1 MIPVDLS
8 SFPICDVCSRAESA
22 GAITAVSIVLPQTIR
37 RGIPMETPQCPKC
50 KAPMEQVQIEQ
61 TQVDRCTS
69 CRGLWF
75 DALEDQDIRE
85 TEAAQTLDIPASGL
99 RAEPAKTRRSSF
111 DCPRC
116 KSPMIQMVDRMGRRI
131 QYESCPQCHGKFLDA
146 GEFKALEPRG
156 VKATM
161 RRLLKG
167 KQRKG

>member
-1 MIPVDLS
+1 M
-8 SFPICDVCSRAESA
+8 AK
-22 GAITAVSIVLPQTIR
+22 
-37 RGIPMETPQCPKC
+37 MQCPKC
-50 KAPMEQVQIEQ
+50 KAPMDPVQIEQ
-61 TQVDRCTS
+61 TEVDRCTS

-85 TEAAQTLDIPASGL
+85 SEAAESLDAPAAAGQRS
-99 RAEPAKTRRSSF
+99 ASAKGKQSAI

-116 KSPMIQMVDRMGRRI
+116 KAPMIQMVDRMGRRV
-131 QYESCPQCHGKFLDA
+131 QYESCPRCHGKFLDA

-161 RRLLKG
+161 RRLMNR

>member
-1 MIPVDLS
+1 MDKL
-8 SFPICDVCSRAESA
+8 
-22 GAITAVSIVLPQTIR
+22 
-37 RGIPMETPQCPKC
+37 QCPKC
-50 KAPMEQVQIEQ
+50 KAPMDPVQIEQ

-85 TEAAQTLDIPASGL
+85 SEEAESLDASAAAGSRPAPKAPKGKPS
-99 RAEPAKTRRSSF
+99 AI

-116 KSPMIQMVDRMGRRI
+116 RAPMIQMVDRMGRRV
-131 QYESCPQCHGKFLDA
+131 QYESCPRCHGKFLDA

-156 VKATM
+156 VQATM
-161 RRLLKG
+161 RRLFKA

>member
-1 MIPVDLS
+1 
-8 SFPICDVCSRAESA
+8 
-22 GAITAVSIVLPQTIR
+22 
-37 RGIPMETPQCPKC
+37 MEKLQCPKC
-50 KAPMEQVQIEQ
+50 KAPMDQIQIEQ

-75 DALEDQDIRE
+75 DALEDQDIRG
-85 TEAAQTLDIPASGL
+85 TEAAEALDVATDPA
-99 RAEPAKTRRSSF
+99 PAPSRGRRSAI

-116 KSPMIQMVDRMGRRI
+116 KSPMIQMVDRLGKRI
-131 QYESCPQCHGKFLDA
+131 QYESCPRCHGKFLDA

-161 RRLLKG
+161 RRLLSK

>member
-1 MIPVDLS
+1 MQPL
-8 SFPICDVCSRAESA
+8 
-22 GAITAVSIVLPQTIR
+22 
-37 RGIPMETPQCPKC
+37 QCPKC
-50 KAPMEQVQIEQ
+50 KAPMDQVQIER

-85 TEAAQTLDIPASGL
+85 TEGAEALDAPAAGPAPT
-99 RAEPAKTRRSSF
+99 PARTKRSIF

-116 KSPMIQMVDRMGRRI
+116 QVPMFVMVDRMGRRI
-131 QYESCPQCHGKFLDA
+131 QYESCGQCHGKFLDA

-156 VKATM
+156 VTATM
-161 RRLLKG
+161 RRLFR

>member
-1 MIPVDLS
+1 MQPL
-8 SFPICDVCSRAESA
+8 
-22 GAITAVSIVLPQTIR
+22 
-37 RGIPMETPQCPKC
+37 QCPKC
-50 KAPMEQVQIEQ
+50 KAPMDQVQIER

-85 TEAAQTLDIPASGL
+85 SEGAESLDAPAAGPA
-99 RAEPAKTRRSSF
+99 PAPRSKRSIF

-116 KSPMIQMVDRMGRRI
+116 QVPMFVMVDRMGRRI

-161 RRLLKG
+161 RRLFR

>member
-1 MIPVDLS
+1 MDKL
-8 SFPICDVCSRAESA
+8 
-22 GAITAVSIVLPQTIR
+22 
-37 RGIPMETPQCPKC
+37 QCPKC
-50 KAPMEQVQIEQ
+50 KAPMDQVQIEQ
-61 TQVDRCTS
+61 TQVDRCSS

-85 TEAAQTLDIPASGL
+85 SEAAESLDSPAASG
-99 RAEPAKTRRSSF
+99 RTAPATGKASAI

-116 KSPMIQMVDRMGRRI
+116 KSPMIHMVDRMGRRV
-131 QYESCPQCHGKFLDA
+131 QFESCPRCHGKFLDA

-161 RRLLKG
+161 RRMMKG

>member
-1 MIPVDLS
+1 MDKL
-8 SFPICDVCSRAESA
+8 
-22 GAITAVSIVLPQTIR
+22 
-37 RGIPMETPQCPKC
+37 QCPKC
-50 KAPMEQVQIEQ
+50 KAPMDSVQIEQ

-85 TEAAQTLDIPASGL
+85 SEEAESLDSSAAAGSRPAPKASKGK
-99 RAEPAKTRRSSF
+99 PSPI

-116 KSPMIQMVDRMGRRI
+116 KAQMIQMVDRMGRRV
-131 QYESCPQCHGKFLDA
+131 QYESCPRCHGKFLDA

-156 VKATM
+156 VKATV
-161 RRLLKG
+161 RRLFKA

>member
-1 MIPVDLS
+1 
-8 SFPICDVCSRAESA
+8 
-22 GAITAVSIVLPQTIR
+22 
-37 RGIPMETPQCPKC
+37 
-50 KAPMEQVQIEQ
+50 MEQVQVEK

-85 TEAAQTLDIPASGL
+85 SEAAETLDTAGSTPGA
-99 RAEPAKTRRSSF
+99 PAKRKQSAI

-131 QYESCPQCHGKFLDA
+131 QYESCPRCHGKFLDA

-156 VKATM
+156 VKATV
-161 RRLLKG
+161 RRLLNKK

>member
-1 MIPVDLS
+1 MD
-8 SFPICDVCSRAESA
+8 
-22 GAITAVSIVLPQTIR
+22 
-37 RGIPMETPQCPKC
+37 
-50 KAPMEQVQIEQ
+50 QVQIEQ

-85 TEAAQTLDIPASGL
+85 ADGAETLDGPAVG
-99 RAEPAKTRRSSF
+99 PAPARQRKRGAF

-116 KSPMIQMVDRMGRRI
+116 KVPMFQMVDRMGLRI

-156 VKATM
+156 VKAAM
-161 RRLLKG
+161 RRLFKR
-167 KQRKG
+167 KQRKR

>member
-1 MIPVDLS
+1 MQPL
-8 SFPICDVCSRAESA
+8 
-22 GAITAVSIVLPQTIR
+22 
-37 RGIPMETPQCPKC
+37 QCPKC
-50 KAPMEQVQIEQ
+50 KAPMDQVQIER

-85 TEAAQTLDIPASGL
+85 SEAADALDAPAAGPTPVPSKG
-99 RAEPAKTRRSSF
+99 KRSVF

-116 KSPMIQMVDRMGRRI
+116 KVPMFKMVDRMGRRI

-146 GEFKALEPRG
+146 GEFTALEPRG

-161 RRLLKG
+161 RRLLK